1 MAARSAQGGAFVPD
15 FDFIPGPTML
25 TTYLTPRWNAMP
37 HRNPELN
44 SGFSLP
50 MGPGT
55 LFPVFPG
62 FPSIAPA
69 RRMSILRGVTL
80 ILALWPLGW
89 TGAAQSPADAVRR
102 LLGNSR
108 SNLHA
113 QVIGTGGADTQS
125 LRLTQEW
132 TGSVGH
138 SRLVNTG
145 REAVRVHEVIVFA
158 VDHGLAGTTPVYG
171 EGFQMLSQTS
181 GTLAQPTD
189 VGSYTDRGH
198 YRLPEPPGFRTVYG
212 LLTLAP
218 AGADRVLLGF
228 TSCRRFSGTFQFN
241 ATQVRA
247 VIDTEDLEI
256 APGQTWDLEE
266 LRVAAGPDRDPLY
279 EDLATDIQR
288 HHPRLPH
295 NPIPTGWCS
304 WYCFGPSVTA
314 ANITDNLDW
323 IARNL
328 PVLRYIQIDD
338 GYQPSMGD
346 WLETGK
352 AFGGGVQGVL
362 KQIRERGFEPALWVA
377 PFIASAESR
386 LFQEHPQWFVQDD
399 QGKPLRSDKVG
410 FGGWRLGPWYALD
423 GTHPEAQKFLENL
436 FRTLRQDW
444 GCTYFKLDANYWGT
458 LPGGHHYDPRATRVE
473 AYRRG
478 MEAIRRGSGDAVLLG
493 CNHPL
498 WPSLG
503 LIHGSRSSLD
513 IDRSWGSFAS
523 IGRENLLRGWQNG
536 RLWWNDPD
544 CVVLR
549 DSGSKDIVDAGG
561 HLVTQGNVPDNEY
574 QFHATWIYATGG
586 MLLSG
591 DDLTRMTPRRVEML
605 RKLAP
610 PTGVCAR
617 FADDRFEVGTTSLN
631 LLQVVSVFNWGDQP
645 VNRSIPLPRR
655 SRLKELWSG
664 TDLGIHSG
672 SYEIQGLPGR
682 SAQLIEVQPVP

>member
-1 MAARSAQGGAFVPD
+1 M
-15 FDFIPGPTML
+15 
-25 TTYLTPRWNAMP
+25 
-37 HRNPELN
+37 
-44 SGFSLP
+44 
-50 MGPGT
+50 
-55 LFPVFPG
+55 FPG
-62 FPSIAPA
+62 SSTFAPA
-69 RRMSILRGVTL
+69 RRTPLARWIILL
-80 ILALWPLGW
+80 LFLGLLCRAK
-89 TGAAQSPADAVRR
+89 AAQDPADAVRS
-102 LLGNSR
+102 LLENGR

-113 QVIGTGGADTQS
+113 QVIGTAGADTS
-125 LRLTQEW
+125 HLKLSHEW
-132 TGSVGH
+132 TGGACH
-138 SRLVNTG
+138 SRLSNRG
-145 REAVRVHEVIVFA
+145 PDPVRVHEVVLFA
-158 VDHGLAGTTPVYG
+158 IDHGLPGATPVYG

-189 VGSYTDRGH
+189 VGAYTDRGH

-218 AGADRVLLGF
+218 IGTDRLLAGF
-228 TSCRRFSGTFQFN
+228 SSCRRFSGKFQFN
-241 ATQVRA
+241 ATQLQA
-247 VIDTEDLEI
+247 VIDTEDLAI
-256 APGQTWDLEE
+256 APGQTWELEE
-266 LRVAAGPDRDPLY
+266 LRFDRGNDRDQLY
-279 EDLATDIQR
+279 QDLATDIQR
-288 HHPRLPH
+288 NHPRLLHDPV
-295 NPIPTGWCS
+295 PTGWCS

-314 ANITDNLDW
+314 ANITSNLEW
-323 IARNL
+323 IAHNL
-328 PVLRYIQIDD
+328 PALRYIQIDD
-338 GYQPSMGD
+338 GYQPWMGD

-423 GTHPEAQKFLENL
+423 GTHPEAQKFLEDL

-458 LPGGHHYDPRATRVE
+458 LPGGHHHDPKATRIE

-478 MEAIRRGSGDAVLLG
+478 MEAIRRGSGDALLLG

-513 IDRSWGSFAS
+513 IDRSWSSFAG

-591 DDLTRMTPRRVEML
+591 DDLTQLTPHRVEML
-605 RKLAP
+605 KKLTP
-610 PTGVCAR
+610 PTGRCAR
-617 FADDRFEVGTTSLN
+617 FNDDRFEVGVTTLTDRR
-631 LLQVVSVFNWGDQP
+631 VVSVFNWGDTP
-645 VNRSIPLPRR
+645 VERSLSLPHR
-655 SRLKELWSG
+655 SQLTELWSG

-672 SYEIQGLPGR
+672 TYEIKDLPGH
-682 SAQLIEVQPVP
+682 SARLIEIRSVQ